1 MAKIIL
7 RDGIV
12 IEDYGKPYF
21 VAEVNSSHNGNVE
34 VARQM
39 IEAAAESGCNC
50 VKFQSWSAES
60 LYSASYYNANPISK
74 RIVQKFSLT
83 AEQLKDMALYCNSK
97 GIAFSSTPYSRPE
110 VDFLV
115 DECGAPFIKIA
126 SMDSN
131 NYPYLRYI
139 AKKHCPIVLSTGM
152 STIAEIAKAVEVIEE
167 SGNSQ
172 ICLLH
177 CISIY
182 PPELNTI
189 HLNNILGLREYFP
202 QYPIGFSDHSH
213 GVEMATA
220 ATALGASIIEK
231 HLTLDRTKIGMDNQ
245 MATEPAEMAQ
255 MVKNCLNVQ
264 TALGTKERV
273 ILKAEQEQMLKMRRS
288 IIVTRDM
295 YEGEVLTYETLDAKR
310 PGTGLSPT
318 LIDSLV
324 GQKLARDVKADMLL
338 EIEDLAK
345 SNIKD
350 NL

>member
-7 RDGIV
+7 RDNTV

-34 VARQM
+34 VAKQM
-39 IEAAAESGCNC
+39 IDAAAESGCNC

-60 LYSASYYNANPISK
+60 LYSSTYYKANPISK

-83 AEQLKDMALYCNSK
+83 PEQLKDMALYCQSK

-110 VDFLV
+110 VDFLL
-115 DECGAPFIKIA
+115 DKCGAPFVKIA

-139 AKKHCPIVLSTGM
+139 AKKGCPIVLSTGM
-152 STIAEIAKAVEVIEE
+152 STIEEVAKAIEVIEE
-167 SGNSQ
+167 AGNSQ

-182 PPELNTI
+182 PPELETI
-189 HLNNILGLREYFP
+189 HLNNILGLRERFP

-220 ATALGASIIEK
+220 ATALGAALIEK
-231 HLTLDRTKIGMDNQ
+231 HLTLDHTKIGMDNQ
-245 MATEPAEMAQ
+245 MATEPEEMKH
-255 MVKNCLNVQ
+255 MVNCCLNVQ

-273 ILKAEQEQMLKMRRS
+273 VLQAEQDQMLKMRRS
-288 IIVTRDM
+288 VIVTRDM
-295 YEGEVLTYETLDAKR
+295 KAGEVLTYDTLDAKR
-310 PGTGLSPT
+310 PGTGMSPA

-324 GQKLARDVKADMLL
+324 GKRLIRDVQADTLL
-338 EIEDLAK
+338 EEGDIE
-345 SNIKD
+345 
-350 NL
+350 